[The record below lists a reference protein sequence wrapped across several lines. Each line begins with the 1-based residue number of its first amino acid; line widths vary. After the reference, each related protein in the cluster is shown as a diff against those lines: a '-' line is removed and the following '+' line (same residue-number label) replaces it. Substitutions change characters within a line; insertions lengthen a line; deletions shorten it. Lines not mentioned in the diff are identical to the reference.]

1 VKVGY
6 DYSTHL
12 AVVFVSDE
20 KLKDELK
27 ALIAELGIDMSITAQ
42 VIAAR
47 DIRSVLT
54 HPFMFF
60 CLP

>member
-6 DYSTHL
+6 DYST
-12 AVVFVSDE
+12 VVFVSDE

-54 HPFMFF
+54 HLFMFF